1 MFGIIFLVLNYD
13 SMLSAKNKNAS
24 LKSGRVFV
32 ALAAVASC

>member
-24 LKSGRVFV
+24 LKSGRVFS
-32 ALAAVASC
+32 LAAVASY